1 MRAQTA
7 DGSYSV
13 VVEAAVLQEIDRFC
27 TAAGK
32 VETGGVL
39 VGRYS
44 EDRTTALVLEVTS
57 PPADSRQG
65 SAWFKRGIAGL
76 RALLRRRWN
85 ARERTYYL
93 GEWHFHPA
101 RTVVPSGDDFEQMAS
116 IARTNDYRCREPLMM
131 IFGAAR
137 AANGVRTARMFVC
150 PADEPPAEVFP
161 EGSVA
166 ATSRSR
172 SSERRIE
179 GSGTPKTSL

>member
-44 EDRTTALVLEVTS
+44 EDRTTALVLEATS
-57 PPADSRQG
+57 PPEDSRQG

-76 RALLRRRWN
+76 RALLKRRWN

-93 GEWHFHPA
+93 GEWHYHPA
-101 RTVVPSGDDFEQMAS
+101 RQVVPSGDDFAQMAS
-116 IARTNDYRCREPLMM
+116 IARTNHYRCREPLMM

-137 AANGVRTARMFVC
+137 APTGTRTRTVRTFVC
-150 PADEPPAEVFP
+150 PSDSLAAEVFP
-161 EGSVA
+161 VGDSNRRLNGAEGA
-166 ATSRSR
+166 HGLQDGGAR
-172 SSERRIE
+172 
-179 GSGTPKTSL
+179 